1 MMKKFILLALAFV
14 LSMTLVTGCL
24 PGFATLVPTATPV
37 PPTSTPQPASAQKA
51 TRVPIPVFVPPFYA
65 SDGTQIFVGDYS
77 QELGTDNLQTL
88 TALADQ
94 MAQQK
99 DQLTPEQMFV
109 LAIRLYDLGGKD
121 NSVYWFYEAQFRA
134 KLFLKT
140 LDGTHIGTKG
150 DPTYELL
157 TDYRTF
163 TKTAGEFI
171 NGYAGCNVDNWVK
184 IAKVVQGDNPN
195 PPELDKM
202 FPKAVFVERSQW
214 QSINDDIAAGL
225 GVLIDQL
232 SQQKKA
238 IQQQRAE
245 KNLDQRYCN

>member
-1 MMKKFILLALAFV
+1 MKKYILLALAFV
-14 LSMTLVTGCL
+14 LPMTLVTGCL

-37 PPTSTPQPASAQKA
+37 PPTSTPNPAHLQNTGSAS
-51 TRVPIPVFVPPFYA
+51 IPVFVPPFYA
-65 SDGTQIFVGDYS
+65 SEGTQIYVGDFS
-77 QELGTDNLQTL
+77 QQLQTDNLEQLTTL
-88 TALADQ
+88 AEN
-94 MAQQK
+94 MAKQK

-157 TDYRTF
+157 SDYRTF
-163 TKTAGEFI
+163 TKSAGEYI
-171 NGYAGCNVDNWVK
+171 NGYAGCDVDNWVK

-202 FPKAVFVERSQW
+202 FPDAVFVEHSQW
-214 QSINDDIAAGL
+214 QSINNDVAAGL